1 MYHSDEPDKYITY
14 GRMVDCRYRYGAVKY
29 LKRAIHLVYFLYR
42 YGKEVICGYSTGK
55 TEKR

>member
-1 MYHSDEPDKYITY
+1 MYLSDESDKLIINYWM
-14 GRMVDCRYRYGAVKY
+14 GGSSDRHGAVKY

-42 YGKEVICGYSTGK
+42 YGKEVIRGYSTGK